1 MSFGGGGGGGGGG
14 GSPAPVPNQDNVTRM
29 PVANS
34 AAAIEAGRR
43 KRREVMA
50 RQGRSS
56 TRLAANVSPG
66 ITAYANNFLGGT
78 N

>member
-1 MSFGGGGGGGGGG
+1 MWGGSGSGGGGGQAA
-14 GSPAPVPNQDNVTRM
+14 APTNQDNVTRM

-43 KRREVMA
+43 KRREIMS

-56 TRLAANVSPG
+56 TRLAGNATPGVS
-66 ITAYANNFLGGT
+66 AYQNNFLGGT
-78 N
+78 T

>member
-1 MSFGGGGGGGGGG
+1 MSLGN
-14 GSPAPVPNQDNVTRM
+14 SQPASRQNQDGVTRM

-43 KRREVMA
+43 KRRDIMS

-56 TRLAANVSPG
+56 TRLADASPG
-66 ITAYANNFLGGT
+66 ITSYSNNFLGGT
-78 N
+78 T